1 VNKPLI
7 TVVVPSLNQGRFLD
21 QALASIFRQEPPL
34 EVFVMDGGS
43 TDESLEVIER
53 WAPKLAGWRSHPD
66 DGQAAAINEGIAR
79 GSAPYVCWLNSDD
92 FYYAAGLSSLL
103 QVLQRKPDR
112 AAAYGR
118 CWTVSEQGS
127 KLFPYITLPF
137 WPRLFANF
145 CFIAQPST
153 LMTRVAWEGLGGL
166 NQDLHLAFDY
176 DLWWRTFRTYGKPA
190 YCRRFIS
197 ATRMHKYTK
206 TATNL
211 GQHYQE
217 SINVVSRYWGK
228 VPLKWRIA
236 LPAMKLIRKF

>member
-1 VNKPLI
+1 MNKPLI

-43 TDESLEVIER
+43 NDESLDVIER

-66 DGQAAAINEGIAR
+66 AGQAAAINEGIAR

-92 FYYAAGLSSLL
+92 FYHAAGLSSLL
-103 QVLQRKPDR
+103 QVLQDKPDS

-118 CWTVSEQGS
+118 CWTVSEQGR

-137 WPRLFANF
+137 KPRLFANF

-153 LMTRVAWEGLGGL
+153 LMTRAVWEGLGGL

-176 DLWWRTFRTYGKPA
+176 DLWWRIFRTYGKPA

-197 ATRMHKYTK
+197 ATRMHKNTK

-217 SINVVSRYWGK
+217 SISIVSRHWGK

-236 LPAMKLIRKF
+236 LPAMKLIRKL